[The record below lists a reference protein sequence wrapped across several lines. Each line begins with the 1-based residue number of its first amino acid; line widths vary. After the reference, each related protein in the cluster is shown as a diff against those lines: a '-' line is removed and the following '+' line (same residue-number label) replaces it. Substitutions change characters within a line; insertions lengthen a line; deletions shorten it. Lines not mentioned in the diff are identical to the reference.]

1 MPDHTYRLRSL
12 ACQVSGGRHALLAG
26 EAMRQLLR
34 SETDLDEAGYEA
46 LCRVI
51 LGALV

>member
-1 MPDHTYRLRSL
+1 
-12 ACQVSGGRHALLAG
+12 VLAG

-34 SETDLDEAGYEA
+34 SETDLSEPDYEA
-46 LCRVI
+46 LSRVI